1 MLQEPAYL
9 RVDRM
14 GEVGV
19 ARSDSG
25 AMRTLETSFETGK
38 VERKWCPAA
47 AWTTTTTTTTDN
59 ADDVVVRNAGNSVS
73 KAESTV

>member
-19 ARSDSG
+19 ATDSG

-47 AWTTTTTTTTDN
+47 AWTTTTTTDN

-73 KAESTV
+73 KTESTV